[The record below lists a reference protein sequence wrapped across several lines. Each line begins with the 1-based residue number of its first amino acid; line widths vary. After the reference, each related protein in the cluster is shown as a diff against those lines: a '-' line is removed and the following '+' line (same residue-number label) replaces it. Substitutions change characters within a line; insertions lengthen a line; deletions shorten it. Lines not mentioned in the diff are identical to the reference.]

1 MYNRYIPEQ
10 EYDAWTRAEAPPAG
24 GPSPGSGRRG
34 GGPLERLLSGGE
46 GLGALWSGGE
56 GRKLSGLLR
65 ALRLESLEAG
75 DILLLLIVLYLLVEG
90 EDLEPVLALGLVL
103 LLGLGED

>member
-1 MYNRYIPEQ
+1 MFPPKIRAARPE
-10 EYDAWTRAEAPPAG
+10 DG
-24 GPSPGSGRRG
+24 
-34 GGPLERLLSGGE
+34 
-46 GLGALWSGGE
+46 
-56 GRKLSGLLR
+56 LSGLLR